1 VTDYCNQQP
10 NQNNKRSSAGQS
22 SDQSPDHAE
31 QLEKKGDVNVKSDV
45 SASSKYIVVEGPI
58 GVGKSSLTR
67 KLADTFGSSILLEKP
82 AENPFLARFY
92 KSPKRFA
99 LPTQLFF
106 LFQRVR
112 QLADLKQED
121 MFSPGRVADFM
132 MEKDPLFAQITLDD
146 EEFRL
151 YRQVYQNLTI
161 DAPKPDLV
169 VYLQAP
175 TEVLQQRIKK
185 RRVKFEKNIES
196 SYLQRLSDAYTAYF
210 HGYSDTPLLMVNA
223 AEINPI
229 DNDDHYAALVKQI
242 RAIDAGKHFFNP
254 LAESV

>member
-1 VTDYCNQQP
+1 VTETLDKETDILDQP
-10 NQNNKRSSAGQS
+10 VGASA
-22 SDQSPDHAE
+22 A
-31 QLEKKGDVNVKSDV
+31 
-45 SASSKYIVVEGPI
+45 SKYVVVEGPI
-58 GVGKSSLTR
+58 GVGKSSLTK
-67 KLADTFGSSILLEKP
+67 KLAATFGSSILLEKP
-82 AENPFLARFY
+82 SENPFLERFY
-92 KSPKRFA
+92 RSPKRYA
-99 LPTQLFF
+99 LPAQLFF

-151 YRQVYQNLTI
+151 YQQVYQNLTI
-161 DAPKPDLV
+161 DAPRPDLV

-175 TEVLQQRIKK
+175 VEVLLQRIKK
-185 RRVKFEKNIES
+185 RRVKYEMSIES

-210 HGYSDTPLLMVNA
+210 HRYSETPLLMVNA

-229 DNDDHYAALVKQI
+229 DNDEHYAALVDHI
-242 RAIDAGKHFFNP
+242 NRIDAGKHFFNP
-254 LAESV
+254 LVEAV